1 MKEGSLVTK
10 LISAVCLAS
19 FLPLMSFA
27 EDGKAFQWVNIG
39 SNSGLFAFDWESAG
53 VNGLNLAGSPQSER
67 RGAGKVKAHREE
79 IAEGAYVVIPLC
91 PFSSVLPESYDLR
104 NSDTTHP
111 LLSFDGMPDEQALS
125 GFSDMLDKCW
135 KKEFAIRDYSDTMT
149 ETNRLAYS
157 GCVVHMRGFI
167 AWCRSQ
173 GLRPVLVLPPA
184 AESLRKLF
192 PESFMR
198 QYVYDFVRDA
208 TAGTDVK
215 FLDYWDSGE
224 FQNPELYATSLLL
237 NKTGRRRFTAR
248 VIADCRCAALGQG
261 QTPKPPP
268 PGKRAPDAGRQESTG
283 SQGGSL

>member
-1 MKEGSLVTK
+1 MTK
-10 LISAVCLAS
+10 LISAVCLAAAI
-19 FLPLMSFA
+19 PLTSLA
-27 EDGKAFQWVNIG
+27 DDGKPFQWVNIG

-53 VNGLNLAGSPQSER
+53 VKGLNLAGSPQSER
-67 RGAGKVKAHREE
+67 RGAGKVKAHRGE
-79 IAEGAYVVIPLC
+79 IAEGAFVVIPLC

-104 NSDTTHP
+104 TSDTTHP
-111 LLSFDGMPDEQALS
+111 LLSFDGTPDEQALS
-125 GFSDMLDKCW
+125 GFSDMLNKCW
-135 KKEFAIRDYSDTMT
+135 KREFAIRDYSDPMT

-157 GCVVHMRGFI
+157 GCVAHMRGFL
-167 AWCRSQ
+167 AWCRGQ

-192 PESFMR
+192 PESFMK
-198 QYVYDFVRDA
+198 QYVYDFVHDA
-208 TAGTDVK
+208 TTGTDVK
-215 FLDYWDSGE
+215 FLDYWNSGE
-224 FQNPELYATSLLL
+224 FQDPGLYATSLFL